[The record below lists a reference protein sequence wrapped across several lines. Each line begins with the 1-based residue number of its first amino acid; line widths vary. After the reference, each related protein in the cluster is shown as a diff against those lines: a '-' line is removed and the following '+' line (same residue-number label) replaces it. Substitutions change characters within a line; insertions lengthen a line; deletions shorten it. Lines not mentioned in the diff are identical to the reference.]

1 MNLDPEGISDLER
14 KCVRQQCRTMYVC
27 VLQSGHL
34 GVLVEV
40 GQDQNTS
47 LPICATG
54 IPSNLLNYRGHEGR
68 GEERRG
74 QRILGIQ
81 DYGKKKL
88 QPLVPEEQ
96 LSVCIC
102 IW

>member
-68 GEERRG
+68 GEERSKDFRNSRLW
-74 QRILGIQ
+74 QEKIAALG
-81 DYGKKKL
+81 
-88 QPLVPEEQ
+88 P
-96 LSVCIC
+96 
-102 IW
+102 